1 MQCISVNRLISL
13 PLLLPTYFDKQTR
26 DKVVR
31 GDADESREKLRDATI
46 HCRRRKMAAH
56 LIAAAI
62 SLKR

>member
-1 MQCISVNRLISL
+1 VNRLISL

-31 GDADESREKLRDATI
+31 GDADESREKLRDAI